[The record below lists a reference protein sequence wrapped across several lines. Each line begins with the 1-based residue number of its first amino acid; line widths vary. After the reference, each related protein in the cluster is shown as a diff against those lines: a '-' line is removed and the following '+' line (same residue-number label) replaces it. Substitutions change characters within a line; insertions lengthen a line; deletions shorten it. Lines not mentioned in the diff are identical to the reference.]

1 MIKDRFYEPPDGEL
15 IYHYCRPEAF
25 LEIIKHRAMWFSA
38 YWVLNDALEREWG
51 FNRFF
56 QVLDALRSEFNEEFI
71 EQVSTG
77 IRFGTFTNVAMISCY
92 SLDADVLS
100 QWRAYADDG
109 RGFAIGF
116 DPTRMKMPAKKLRV
130 LYDAPTQVSELTGN
144 MRHVFDYE
152 KSIGFKFDEGF
163 RSHWVNFGIDL
174 AAYKH
179 PGFKEEKEI
188 RLVHVS
194 GLVPD
199 DHSFK
204 MVPLGARDPNGKEII
219 GPQEVRFRVSNGIV
233 IPYVALDY
241 TNSGKETPVKEV
253 ILGPRNESA
262 ESNIQ
267 IFLNTIGLQG
277 VRVRRS
283 TVPYR

>member
-1 MIKDRFYEPPDGEL
+1 MIKDRFYEPPNGEL
-15 IYHYCRPEAF
+15 IYHYCRAEAF
-25 LEIIKHRAMWFSA
+25 LEIVRHRAMWFSA
-38 YWVLNDALEREWG
+38 YWVMNDALEREWG
-51 FNRFF
+51 YTRFF

-71 EQVSTG
+71 EQVSIG
-77 IRFGTFTNVAMISCY
+77 IRFGTFANVAMISCY

-116 DPTRMKMPAKKLRV
+116 DPTLMKMPAKKLRV
-130 LYDAPTQVSELTGN
+130 LYDETTQFSELSGN
-144 MRHVFDYE
+144 VRHVFDYE
-152 KSIGFKFDEGF
+152 KSIGFKFNDEF
-163 RSHWVNFGIDL
+163 RSHWVNFGMDL
-174 AAYKH
+174 VAYKH
-179 PGFKEEKEI
+179 HGFKEEKEI
-188 RLVHVS
+188 RLVHAS

-199 DHSFK
+199 NHSFK
-204 MVPLGARDPNGKEII
+204 IVPLGARDRDGNEII

-241 TNSGKETPVKEV
+241 SNGGKEAPIREV

-267 IFLNTIGLQG
+267 LFLNTRGLQG